1 MKTLLIVYLVGHLVL
16 CLLIYLGIHT
26 RFFKFSEQLF
36 PLIVL
41 VPVFG
46 VIAGLIADYHSRF
59 HKAGVKPLSLDE
71 MHLSKDD
78 LRLHRIEED
87 SSVGSVIPLEEAMAI
102 NDAETRRKLMLD
114 ILHQNPDEYIELLQE
129 ARLDDDIEVTHYA
142 STAIMEMQREY
153 ELSMQQTE
161 KAYMDD
167 PESGEKRERYL
178 HSLQRYID
186 SGLIDDNVVFVYRQ
200 RYADLL
206 DSQMQAQPSEMEPY
220 LRGVDNYLEL
230 GNYTQARFL
239 ADRLINTWPGSE
251 RAWFAKLKTCQAMN
265 DGEGLRAT
273 VEDMKKRRVYLTP
286 EGRIRLSFWDP
297 EMRKE
302 EPPDAADV

>member
-1 MKTLLIVYLVGHLVL
+1 MTTILIIYLIVHLLL
-16 CLLIYLGIHT
+16 CLFIYVGIRL

-41 VPVFG
+41 VPFFG
-46 VIAGLIADYHSRF
+46 VIAALAADYHSRF
-59 HKAGVKPLSLDE
+59 RKAGIKPLSLEE

-78 LRLHRIEED
+78 LRLRRIED
-87 SSVGSVIPLEEAMAI
+87 DRSVGSVIPLEEAMAI

-114 ILHQNPDEYIELLQE
+114 ILHQNPDEYIGLLQE

-153 ELSMQQTE
+153 EISLQQAE
-161 KAYMDD
+161 KEYQEDADNED
-167 PESGEKRERYL
+167 KRTRYL

-186 SGLIDDNVVFVYRQ
+186 SGLIDENVLFVYRQ

-206 DSQMQAQPSEMEPY
+206 SGQIEAHPDEMDPC
-220 LRGVDNYLEL
+220 LRAMDNYLEL

-239 ADRLINTWPGSE
+239 ADRLVEKWPNHE
-251 RAWFAKLKTCQAMN
+251 RSWFAKLKICQSMN
-265 DGEGLRAT
+265 DGPGIRAV
-273 VEDMKKRRVYLTP
+273 VEEIKKRHVYLTP
-286 EGRIRLSFWDP
+286 EGRTLLSFWDP
-297 EMRKE
+297 EARE
-302 EPPDAADV
+302 EARPDAADV

>member
-1 MKTLLIVYLVGHLVL
+1 MQQFDVL
-16 CLLIYLGIHT
+16 
-26 RFFKFSEQLF
+26 
-36 PLIVL
+36 
-41 VPVFG
+41 
-46 VIAGLIADYHSRF
+46 
-59 HKAGVKPLSLDE
+59 
-71 MHLSKDD
+71 
-78 LRLHRIEED
+78 
-87 SSVGSVIPLEEAMAI
+87 
-102 NDAETRRKLMLD
+102 
-114 ILHQNPDEYIELLQE
+114 IELLQE

-167 PESGEKRERYL
+167 PESEEKRERYL

-206 DSQMQAQPSEMEPY
+206 DSQMQAQPGEMEPC